1 MTVNQNMSNNDVDR
15 YYTQEFTRLLD
26 ENQTNP
32 KERGQNLHVY
42 ETYMYEF
49 AGNIRNL
56 DGTKWIP
63 FRRTG
68 TTLGTVIVDKEDNI
82 LDVNFNKAAISG
94 LNCVYNPD
102 VVEKVKSLFGTQI
115 YKDSKQWP

>member
-1 MTVNQNMSNNDVDR
+1 MAVNQNMNNNDVDR

-26 ENQTNP
+26 ENQLNP

-68 TTLGTVIVDKEDNI
+68 TTLGTVIVDKNDNI
-82 LDVNFNKAAISG
+82 LDVNFNKGAISG
-94 LNCVYNPD
+94 LECVYSPD

-115 YKDSKQWP
+115 YRDSKQWP

>member
-1 MTVNQNMSNNDVDR
+1 MAVNRNTDNNDVDR

-26 ENQTNP
+26 ENQVNP

-68 TTLGTVIVDKEDNI
+68 TTLGTVIVDKDDNI
-82 LDVNFNKAAISG
+82 LDVNFNKDAISG
-94 LNCVYNPD
+94 LSCVYSPD

-115 YKDSKQWP
+115 YRDSEQRP